1 MLAMESRK
9 RHNLEDPGPL
19 HPKKRALA
27 NAFDSPV
34 HLNGNVSSTPT
45 PTADDEPKDQDSL
58 EQFRKEA
65 IFRRMRH
72 YSRENQRSQVRI
84 AELEHRKTSYE
95 ASLAAIEACW
105 SQVNMMLCSA
115 LSIR

>member
-9 RHNLEDPGPL
+9 RHNLEEPEPL

-58 EQFRKEA
+58 EV
-65 IFRRMRH
+65 
-72 YSRENQRSQVRI
+72 RSY
-84 AELEHRKTSYE
+84 TPY
-95 ASLAAIEACW
+95 
-105 SQVNMMLCSA
+105 
-115 LSIR
+115 LSIFAFYLSRVALAFF

>member
-9 RHNLEDPGPL
+9 RHNLEDSEPL

-58 EQFRKEA
+58 EVRSYTPHVYFFSFYR
-65 IFRRMRH
+65 
-72 YSRENQRSQVRI
+72 SRV
-84 AELEHRKTSYE
+84 
-95 ASLAAIEACW
+95 
-105 SQVNMMLCSA
+105 A
-115 LSIR
+115 LVFF